1 MKHIL
6 DRPIWSALATG
17 HAHLAQGGPLARR
30 YPSSI
35 SFFAATRDD
44 SPQSLKALDELAL
57 ADETLLLVQA
67 DTIVLPSSLA
77 AASSAKLVQMVAEQ
91 PVSKVVD
98 ERVERLTEA
107 DAAEMLALATL
118 TQPGPFSL
126 RAQSLGDFWGVKIDG
141 RLAAMAGQ
149 RLRQTGYIELSGV
162 CSHPDFRGQGLGR
175 LLSLYVAGKIFE
187 QDALPYL
194 HAYATNDSAICLYES
209 IGFKLRSGMN
219 VAAVQRTPRG
229 PLQIPDPSSCS
240 ESSPSHGRGML
251 APSVS
256 RRLAPG
262 RGIQHFNSGSA

>member
-17 HAHLAQGGPLARR
+17 HAHLAEGGPMARR

-35 SFFAATRDD
+35 SFFAATGDD
-44 SPQSLKALDELAL
+44 NPQSLKALEELPL

-67 DTIVLPSSLA
+67 DTIVLPPGLTTA
-77 AASSAKLVQMVAEQ
+77 FSANLVQMVAEQ
-91 PVSKVVD
+91 PVSNVVD
-98 ERVERLTEA
+98 ERIQRLTEA

-118 TQPGPFSL
+118 TKPGPFSL

-149 RLRQTGYIELSGV
+149 RLRQPGYIELSGV
-162 CSHPDFRGQGLGR
+162 CSHPDFRGRGLGR

-187 QDALPYL
+187 QGVLPYL
-194 HAYATNDSAICLYES
+194 HAYATNDTAIGLYES

-219 VAAVQRTPRG
+219 AVGVQRT
-229 PLQIPDPSSCS
+229 
-240 ESSPSHGRGML
+240 
-251 APSVS
+251 A
-256 RRLAPG
+256 
-262 RGIQHFNSGSA
+262 